1 MTKGAIVFDLDG
13 TLIDSAPDINAI
25 ANTVLTAAGAQ
36 SITLE
41 QTHSFIGNGSGEF
54 VTKMMREQGLGDAPE
69 VHAKL
74 HGEFEELYKTA
85 TGLSVLYPGV
95 IDTLDTLKK
104 AGFTMGL
111 CTNKPI
117 ASTNA
122 VLSHFNLA
130 DYFQAVAGGDTLRM
144 RKPHP
149 APLLYVFEK
158 LGVNAAPWLYVGDS
172 EVDVETAKRAK
183 VPIALFTEGYRKTPV
198 SELLHAYRFDDFAA
212 LSGIADQHFS

>member
-25 ANTVLTAAGAQ
+25 ANTVLFGAGAPG
-36 SITLE
+36 ITLE

-69 VHAKL
+69 VHKEL

-85 TGLSVLYPGV
+85 TDLSVLYPGV
-95 IDTLDTLKK
+95 INSLDALKD
-104 AGFTMGL
+104 AGFAMGL
-111 CTNKPI
+111 CTNKPM
-117 ASTNA
+117 ASTIA
-122 VLSHFNLA
+122 VLNHFELA
-130 DYFQAVAGGDTLRM
+130 DYFQVVAGGDTRPQ

-158 LGVNAAPWLYVGDS
+158 LGVNAAPWLYIGDS
-172 EVDVETAKRAK
+172 EVDVETAQRAD

-198 SELLHAYRFDDFAA
+198 SELLHAYKFDDFAA
-212 LSGIADQHFS
+212 LIGIADKHFA